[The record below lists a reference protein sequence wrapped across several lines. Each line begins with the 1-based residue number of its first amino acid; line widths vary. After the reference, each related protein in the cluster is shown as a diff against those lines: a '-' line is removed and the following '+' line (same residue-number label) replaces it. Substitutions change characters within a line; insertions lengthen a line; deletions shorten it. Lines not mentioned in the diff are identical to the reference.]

1 MRLGLWCSAENQSGE
16 KWESVDTVAI
26 VTITAP
32 LTAPMLAPH
41 LPAVTERLTAVRL
54 CRDRP

>member
-1 MRLGLWCSAENQSGE
+1 VRLGLWCGAENQSGE

-32 LTAPMLAPH
+32 LTAPMPAPH
-41 LPAVTERLTAVRL
+41 LPAVTERLTVVQL
-54 CRDRP
+54 CRDGP

>member
-16 KWESVDTVAI
+16 KWESVDTVA
-26 VTITAP
+26 VATITAP
-32 LTAPMLAPH
+32 LTAPMPAPH

-54 CRDRP
+54 RRDGP